1 MNLYKKRRLKGN
13 TKTIKG
19 QYEYSAHASENSIKK
34 MIDLNPISAG
44 VLENQDMLGGVNLP
58 PPPL

>member
-44 VLENQDMLGGVNLP
+44 VLENQDTHN
-58 PPPL
+58 